1 VRLSDGRHDQDDDD
15 GGELAEL
22 VSRARSRR
30 DANSFATV
38 IRRCERMALA
48 VAYAHLG
55 DASRAADAVQEALL
69 KAWQKLGGLEDPA
82 RFRAWLCHIVRNVAV
97 DLRRQFKPTEDI
109 ASRDESALA
118 GGPTSDDLDSA
129 ERRERVAAALSTLD
143 DVSRSVV
150 VLRYYEDLSSRE
162 IGELLGLSAAA
173 VDMRLTRARQQLR
186 PLLAAMIEGPA
197 IVSR

>member
-1 VRLSDGRHDQDDDD
+1 VRLSDGRHDD
-15 GGELAEL
+15 GDEGGSSELTKL
-22 VSRARSRR
+22 VSRAQSRG
-30 DANSFATV
+30 DSAAFAAV

-82 RFRAWLCHIVRNVAV
+82 RFGAWLCHIVRNVSV
-97 DLRRQFKPTEDI
+97 DLRRQFKPTEYI
-109 ASRDESALA
+109 GSTDERAVIGSQVC
-118 GGPTSDDLDSA
+118 DEVDSG
-129 ERRERVAAALSTLD
+129 ERRECVAAALSTLD

-186 PLLAAMIEGPA
+186 PLLSEMIEGPA
-197 IVSR
+197 IV

>member
-1 VRLSDGRHDQDDDD
+1 VRLSDGRHDDGD
-15 GGELAEL
+15 GGELTEL
-22 VSRARSRR
+22 VSRAQARGDS
-30 DANSFATV
+30 AAFAAV
-38 IRRCERMALA
+38 ILRCERTALA

-82 RFRAWLCHIVRNVAV
+82 RFRAWLCHIVRNVSV

-109 ASRDESALA
+109 ASTDERAI
-118 GGPTSDDLDSA
+118 GNQVSDEVDSG

-173 VDMRLTRARQQLR
+173 VDMRLTRARQHLR
-186 PLLAAMIEGPA
+186 PLLSETIEGSA
-197 IVSR
+197 IV

>member
-1 VRLSDGRHDQDDDD
+1 VQLSDGRHDD
-15 GGELAEL
+15 GDEGGGDELTEL
-22 VSRARSRR
+22 VSRAQSRG
-30 DANSFATV
+30 DSAAFAAV
-38 IRRCERMALA
+38 ISRCERMALA

-55 DASRAADAVQEALL
+55 DASRAADAVQDALL

-82 RFRAWLCHIVRNVAV
+82 RFGAWLCHIVRNVSV

-118 GGPTSDDLDSA
+118 AGSASDDVDSS

-150 VLRYYEDLSSRE
+150 VLRYYEDLSSRD

-186 PLLAAMIEGPA
+186 PLLSEVIEGPPA
-197 IVSR
+197 IV